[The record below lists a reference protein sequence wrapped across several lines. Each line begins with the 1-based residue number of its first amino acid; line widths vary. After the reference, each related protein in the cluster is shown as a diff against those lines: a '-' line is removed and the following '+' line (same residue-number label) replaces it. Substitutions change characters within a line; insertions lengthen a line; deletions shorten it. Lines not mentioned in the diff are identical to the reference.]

1 MKVYFIFK
9 LNIMARRGKT
19 SRSRT
24 TKRTKAGYRC
34 KGKSCRRTRRTKAAY
49 PIPAQFACDGMRG
62 PATSVITTNSMYN
75 NMVGMNGAGTR
86 HMVGMNGAGIRHMPV
101 TNANYGWGTQTVDDN
116 KSSGLSMGPQPFK
129 TTNQVYT
136 PRFSGVY

>member
-1 MKVYFIFK
+1 
-9 LNIMARRGKT
+9 MARRGKT
-19 SRSRT
+19 SRRGT

-49 PIPAQFACDGMRG
+49 PIPKQFACDGMRG
-62 PATSVITTNSMYN
+62 PATSVITTNAMYN
-75 NMVGMNGAGTR
+75 NMVGMNGAG
-86 HMVGMNGAGIRHMPV
+86 IRQMPV

>member
-1 MKVYFIFK
+1 
-9 LNIMARRGKT
+9 
-19 SRSRT
+19 
-24 TKRTKAGYRC
+24 
-34 KGKSCRRTRRTKAAY
+34 
-49 PIPAQFACDGMRG
+49 
-62 PATSVITTNSMYN
+62 MYN

-86 HMVGMNGAGIRHMPV
+86 HMVGMNGAGIRHIPTTNSIYNMVGVNGAGIRHMPV

-129 TTNQVYT
+129 TTHQVYT